1 MSHEEPQPMPPEQE
15 QPVSNRM
22 GIRLKQPKEVGGF
35 DEDIQIGPPPPP
47 SARRICTYRKR

>member
-22 GIRLKQPKEVGGF
+22 GIRLNQPKEVGGV
-35 DEDIQIGPPPPP
+35 DGDRRRP
-47 SARRICTYRKR
+47 SQSNNTLQEQHAR